1 MSKIQK
7 LIAHTLASSDLA
19 KSENARRERADST
32 ERVTL
37 RSEFNAAAEA
47 LADGAYL
54 ETLPEELRKQWVID
68 AAHEALEDA
77 CGITENADFY
87 FEEELADVVMR
98 LRELKRLKA
107 EDEKRQ
113 RNREQAFA
121 LFKECYSDVINN
133 APEYVDDNQSPG
145 FVRTEM
151 GVCGELIFNRQKG
164 HVRVLTVYED
174 TAFIVTPND
183 GKPERFVLSTDEE
196 REFQAAVADYVTE
209 A

>member
-7 LIAHTLASSDLA
+7 LIAHTLASSDLV

-32 ERVTL
+32 ERITL
-37 RSEFNAAAEA
+37 RSELNAAAEA

-54 ETLPEELRKQWVID
+54 ETLPEGLRKRWAID
-68 AAHEALEDA
+68 AAHEALENA
-77 CGITENADFY
+77 CDIAENADF
-87 FEEELADVVMR
+87 FEDELADLVMR
-98 LRELKRLKA
+98 LNELKRLKA

-133 APEYVDDNQSPG
+133 APEYVDDNNSPG

-151 GVCGELIFNRQKG
+151 GVCGELIFNYQKG
-164 HVRVLTVYED
+164 YARVLTVYDD

-183 GKPERFVLSTDEE
+183 GTPERFVLSTDEE
-196 REFQAAVADYVTE
+196 RDFQAAIADYVTE

>member
-7 LIAHTLASSDLA
+7 LIAHTLASSDLV

-37 RSEFNAAAEA
+37 RSELNAAAEA

-54 ETLPEELRKQWVID
+54 ATLPEELRKQWVID

-87 FEEELADVVMR
+87 FEEELAGIVMR
-98 LRELKRLKA
+98 LWELKRLKA

-133 APEYVDDNQSPG
+133 TPDYVDDNNAPG
-145 FVRTEM
+145 FVDTEM
-151 GVCGELIFNRQKG
+151 GVCGELVFNYQKG
-164 HVRVLTVYED
+164 YVRVLTVYGD
-174 TAFIVTPND
+174 TTFIVEPND
-183 GKPERFVLSTDEE
+183 GTPERFTLELAEE
-196 REFQAAVADYVTE
+196 REFQAAIADYVTE

>member
-7 LIAHTLASSDLA
+7 LIAHTLASSDLV

-32 ERVTL
+32 ERITL
-37 RSEFNAAAEA
+37 RSELNAAAEA

-54 ETLPEELRKQWVID
+54 ETLSEGLRKRWAID
-68 AAHEALEDA
+68 AAHEALENA
-77 CGITENADFY
+77 CDIAENADF
-87 FEEELADVVMR
+87 FEDELADLVMR
-98 LRELKRLKA
+98 LNELKRLKA

-151 GVCGELIFNRQKG
+151 GVCGELIFNHQKG
-164 HVRVLTVYED
+164 RVRVLTVYED
-174 TAFIVTPND
+174 TSFIVTPND

-196 REFQAAVADYVTE
+196 RDFQAAIADYVTE

>member
-7 LIAHTLASSDLA
+7 LIAHTLASSDLV

-32 ERVTL
+32 ERITL
-37 RSEFNAAAEA
+37 RSGLNAAAEA

-54 ETLPEELRKQWVID
+54 ETLPEELRKQWAID
-68 AAHEALEDA
+68 AAHEALENA
-77 CGITENADFY
+77 CDIAENADF
-87 FEEELADVVMR
+87 FEDELADVVMR
-98 LRELKRLKA
+98 LYELKRLEA

-121 LFKECYSDVINN
+121 LFKECYSDVTNN

-151 GVCGELIFNRQKG
+151 GVCGELIFNYQKG
-164 HVRVLTVYED
+164 RVRVLTVYED
-174 TAFIVTPND
+174 TTFIVTPND

-196 REFQAAVADYVTE
+196 REFQAAIADYVTE

>member
-7 LIAHTLASSDLA
+7 LIAHTLASSELVR
-19 KSENARRERADST
+19 SENVQRVRPSRT
-32 ERVTL
+32 HVTL
-37 RSEFNAAAEA
+37 RSDLNAAAEA
-47 LADGAYL
+47 LCDGAYL
-54 ETLPEELRKQWVID
+54 ATLPEELRKQWVID

-77 CGITENADFY
+77 CDIAENVDF
-87 FEEELADVVMR
+87 FEDELADVVMR
-98 LRELKRLKA
+98 LYELKRLKA

-196 REFQAAVADYVTE
+196 REFQAAIADYVTE

>member
-7 LIAHTLASSDLA
+7 LIAHALASSDLV

-32 ERVTL
+32 ERITL
-37 RSEFNAAAEA
+37 RSEFSAAAEA

-77 CGITENADFY
+77 CDIAESVDFFEN
-87 FEEELADVVMR
+87 ELADVVMC
-98 LRELKRLKA
+98 LYELKRLKA

-151 GVCGELIFNRQKG
+151 GVCGELIFNYQKG

-196 REFQAAVADYVTE
+196 RDFQAAIANYVTE